1 MPSICCKKYG
11 GALAF
16 KEEILRSTARRQGG
30 AFVWVLRQKGEKGDG
45 KSSPISGAGKNKRT
59 LTDLVQHEITY
70 SERHTPAV
78 LG

>member
-30 AFVWVLRQKGEKGDG
+30 AFVWVVRQKGEKGDG
-45 KSSPISGAGKNKRT
+45 KSSPYQA
-59 LTDLVQHEITY
+59 LVKINARLQI
-70 SERHTPAV
+70 
-78 LG
+78 